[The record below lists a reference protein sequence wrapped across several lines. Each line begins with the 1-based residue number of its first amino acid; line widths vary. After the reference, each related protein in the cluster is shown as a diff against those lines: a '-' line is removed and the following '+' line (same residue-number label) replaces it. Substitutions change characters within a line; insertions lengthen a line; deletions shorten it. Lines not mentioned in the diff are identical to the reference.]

1 RPPPLG
7 PPSDRRREPVEP
19 EGQPRLQRGQAR
31 SAAGQGAVLRD
42 GRAVARE
49 PGRDLYNTR
58 FREEVVATAR
68 HRRPPA
74 VGPRGLVRGPRRRR
88 HRRADRRGARR
99 PESEGRR
106 QVHRAPRGARLQV
119 HRRQGREVGAVHPG
133 QRRRGGGGPH
143 RGRPRRRRPD
153 RHHRGRETDR
163 ELPHLLEPGEVTRP
177 RYNAPDLRRSAM
189 TPTTPTSTPQTPP
202 AGKPRRRKPGQSV
215 VLHCVPW
222 EMYTKLLKMFAEKR
236 GVRLAYDRGDLE
248 IMAPSYEHDNDGWVL
263 GQFVYILSD
272 ELNLSLRPGGS
283 TTLRR
288 KLKQKGIE
296 PDECFWIAN
305 AAALAGARRLNLRTH
320 PPPDLAIEVDVS
332 RSPLPRSWIHA
343 ALKVPALWRL
353 DGDGWKLPLL
363 G

>member
-1 RPPPLG
+1 
-7 PPSDRRREPVEP
+7 
-19 EGQPRLQRGQAR
+19 
-31 SAAGQGAVLRD
+31 
-42 GRAVARE
+42 
-49 PGRDLYNTR
+49 
-58 FREEVVATAR
+58 
-68 HRRPPA
+68 
-74 VGPRGLVRGPRRRR
+74 
-88 HRRADRRGARR
+88 
-99 PESEGRR
+99 
-106 QVHRAPRGARLQV
+106 
-119 HRRQGREVGAVHPG
+119 
-133 QRRRGGGGPH
+133 
-143 RGRPRRRRPD
+143 
-153 RHHRGRETDR
+153 
-163 ELPHLLEPGEVTRP
+163 
-177 RYNAPDLRRSAM
+177 M

-222 EMYTKLLKMFAEKR
+222 EMYTKLLKVFAEKR

-332 RSPLPRSWIHA
+332 RSSLPRFGIYA
-343 ALKVPALWRL
+343 ALKVPELWRL
-353 DGDGWKLPLL
+353 DGDELKFHVLGPNKKYAEAATSLSFPLVAPADLLPHLQQARAAVDMIAVL
-363 G
+363 RAFRDWVRQRIANPPASPSPPASPPAP